1 MVCHKRSICLVYL
14 NQLVLVNCSFVVVMV
29 TGQYYS
35 EDQLLNIHSFSALK
49 RWLLSEEF
57 TSDSSTQVAN
67 FVVKYCIRVMEQCER
82 SEFACIQMYI
92 CISCSLF
99 IALHTVIVGL
109 WIKSPLL
116 FSFQSHRTSMMQ
128 PW

>member
-1 MVCHKRSICLVYL
+1 MSLVEEFEVVCHKRSICLVYL
-14 NQLVLVNCSFVVVMV
+14 NHLVLVNCSFVVVMV

-57 TSDSSTQVAN
+57 TSDSSTQVAS

-82 SEFACIQMYI
+82 SEFALIQMYI
-92 CISCSLF
+92 HMYVPVAACL
-99 IALHTVIVGL
+99 LHYIL
-109 WIKSPLL
+109 
-116 FSFQSHRTSMMQ
+116 
-128 PW
+128 